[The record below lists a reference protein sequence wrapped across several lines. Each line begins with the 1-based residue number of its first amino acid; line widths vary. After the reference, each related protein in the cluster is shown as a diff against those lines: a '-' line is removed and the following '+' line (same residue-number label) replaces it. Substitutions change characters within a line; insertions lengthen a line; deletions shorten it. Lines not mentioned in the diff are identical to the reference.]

1 MTIAFQ
7 TAKAHGRI
15 GGVRLTVRR
24 GARSAPST
32 FPAGRP
38 TAGELAAFGLRALD
52 TVGARLA
59 LIFLA
64 TSLAGILLAT
74 SPGSPVLGRMVLG
87 GIAVAGCAVEQAR
100 GHPVS

>member
-1 MTIAFQ
+1 M
-7 TAKAHGRI
+7 RLL
-15 GGVRLTVRR
+15 VRL

-32 FPAGRP
+32 SRP
-38 TAGELAAFGLRALD
+38 TQAAGELAAFGRRALD

-74 SPGSPVLGRMVLG
+74 SPGSPALGRMVL
-87 GIAVAGCAVEQAR
+87 AGLADSRLCR
-100 GHPVS
+100 GHHRRAH

>member
-1 MTIAFQ
+1 M
-7 TAKAHGRI
+7 
-15 GGVRLTVRR
+15 VRL

-32 FPAGRP
+32 FPADRP
-38 TAGELAAFGLRALD
+38 AAGELAAFGRRALD

-74 SPGSPVLGRMVLG
+74 SPGSPALGRMVLAG
-87 GIAVAGCAVEQAR
+87 LAVSRLCR
-100 GHPVS
+100 GHHRRAH